1 MGTVQFA
8 WVDDVGRQL
17 DFVTAADAMKLD
29 DGDADD
35 WLKERDQG
43 FADSAQ
49 QVDQDQM
56 SPQTGSDKKLNVA
69 GLALA
74 RNVLMLVNLKVAV
87 NIDPWIATSH
97 RVCEYCYGSSG
108 KA

>member
-1 MGTVQFA
+1 
-8 WVDDVGRQL
+8 
-17 DFVTAADAMKLD
+17 
-29 DGDADD
+29 
-35 WLKERDQG
+35 
-43 FADSAQ
+43 
-49 QVDQDQM
+49 M